1 MSKTHLVGTRD
12 VTGESGFAVVDD
24 LGTEPWALGEIDV
37 VHVNY
42 EISQRGLHTTI
53 PPALHPSI
61 PPHLSWLVYRVA
73 DSEFGPFALAQT
85 RVGCRIGI
93 KPRGLLVGG
102 VCDNPRVAEALR
114 SRWGFRIAEG
124 DVLVR
129 PRNDRIEVEVSVG
142 GAEILALDVV
152 DPRLLA
158 GAGVPISPGLN
169 LADTPEGRRL
179 VQVDPEY
186 VITHADRGRPLV
198 RSFDAAAWGDDDI
211 VPTWPISGSH
221 LRAEVTLPRL
231 RYLTDPTDP
240 TGRTVRLDA
249 AVAAVAAVGAVGA
262 VAAQPAR

>member
-1 MSKTHLVGTRD
+1 MSTTHLVGTRD
-12 VTGESGFAVVDD
+12 VTAESGLATVDD

-42 EISQRGLHTTI
+42 EISQRGMHSTI

-93 KPRGLLVGG
+93 KPRGLLVSA
-102 VCDNPRVAEALR
+102 VCDNPRAAEALR
-114 SRWGFRIAEG
+114 TRWGFRVVQGEV
-124 DVLVR
+124 VLR
-129 PRNDRIEVEVSVG
+129 PRNDRVEVEVSVCG
-142 GAEILALDVV
+142 TEILALDVV

-158 GAGVPISPGLN
+158 GAGVPIAAGLN
-169 LADTPEGRRL
+169 LADTPEGRQL
-179 VQVDPEY
+179 LQVDPDY
-186 VITHADRGRPLV
+186 VIVSADRGRPLI
-198 RSFDAAAWGDDDI
+198 RSFDAAAWGDADSAADI
-211 VPTWPISGSH
+211 VPSWPISGSH

-240 TGRTVRLDA
+240 SGRTVRLP
-249 AVAAVAAVGAVGA
+249 AVDTAGHS
-262 VAAQPAR
+262 AR

>member
-1 MSKTHLVGTRD
+1 MSTTHLVGTRD
-12 VTGESGFAVVDD
+12 VTTESGFAVLDD

-61 PPHLSWLVYRVA
+61 PPHLSWLVYRVSE
-73 DSEFGPFALAQT
+73 SEFGPFALAQT

-93 KPRGLLVGG
+93 KPRGLLVSS
-102 VCDNPRVAEALR
+102 VCDNPRAAEALR
-114 SRWGFRIAEG
+114 SRWGFRVALG
-124 DVLVR
+124 DVLLR
-129 PRNDRIEVEVSVG
+129 TRNDRIEVEVSVG
-142 GAEILALDVV
+142 AEEILALDVV

-198 RSFDAAAWGDDDI
+198 RSFDAAAWGDGADGSADI

-240 TGRTVRLDA
+240 SGRTTRLEPA
-249 AVAAVAAVGAVGA
+249 AAHPG
-262 VAAQPAR
+262 R